1 MADFSWLNTF
11 PTFPKI
17 GRDTLLAIRQY
28 LDNSFRD
35 YTDPNPLSPIK
46 TNNRGHHG

>member
-1 MADFSWLNTF
+1 MIDFSRLNTF

-28 LDNSFRD
+28 LDSSFRD
-35 YTDPNPLSPIK
+35 YTVPNPLTPYK
-46 TNNRGHHG
+46 NQ